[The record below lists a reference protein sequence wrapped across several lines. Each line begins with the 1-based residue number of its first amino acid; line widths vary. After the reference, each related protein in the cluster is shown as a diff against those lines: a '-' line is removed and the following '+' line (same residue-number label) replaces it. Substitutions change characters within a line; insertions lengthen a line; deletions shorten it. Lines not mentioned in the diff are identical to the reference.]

1 MSSKRFKGGLFW
13 KIFAI
18 SVLCMLIPM
27 LISLFTSVHLSKKYL
42 TDSSSNRLL
51 NISAEKR
58 NQFELSLFDI
68 EKQGL
73 SIAMQPNVVDTLSK
87 AKSNSTAPNEA
98 ELEIVTKNLEG
109 NFELA
114 NGLFEN
120 IYLMYNNKVITDGI
134 GGASVGWENETV
146 GTTESILIRPAVGSP
161 TTGRPTM
168 AIIAPIK
175 DNGKQLGVI
184 GMAIEL
190 NALSEKIIDNNAA
203 DQNLKT
209 LIVTSSGLVISST
222 DSELVLNLNFQ
233 EEDSGLQGFFN
244 KIASEKTGIGHFT
257 LDGVEYISAFSDSD
271 KYGMYVL
278 SYMPVTA
285 YMKTIVT
292 LEIILFAVILFS
304 ILIASVVIYIT
315 IKRIVRPILATAKQ
329 AEQLA
334 DWNLAMTIPQEH
346 LNRKDELGKLASSFA
361 TMITNLKSM
370 MGQIIDASG
379 HVAASSQELYASGD
393 QVGKAAEDVAGMIM
407 GIASGAEEQSSQIDS
422 ALLNLNSL
430 VKQINEVNES
440 TVIMENTTTHIMDD
454 INRGGKSVAESI
466 DKINDLKN
474 DTEGVSKVITDLGNT
489 SNQIG
494 EIVELISGVAG
505 QTNMLAL
512 NAAIEAARAGEAGRG
527 FSVVA
532 DEIRKLAEETSNASS
547 RIAKLIVEI
556 KNGVDTAINRMD
568 NSILSLNSSVAA
580 IKENEDVFSVINEQ
594 AGVLN
599 KIVAGVTQNVKIMT
613 ESSHDFECTMQ
624 DIHQASQVFAANS
637 ESVSA
642 SSEEQIALTEEI
654 VSSSKAM
661 ASMSEELSSLIRNF
675 KI

>member
-1 MSSKRFKGGLFW
+1 MSNKRFKDGLFW
-13 KIFAI
+13 KFFSV

-27 LISLFTSVHLSKKYL
+27 LISLFTSVYSSKKYL

-58 NQFELSLFDI
+58 NHFELSLYDV
-68 EKQGL
+68 EKQGQ
-73 SIAMQPNVVDTLSK
+73 SIAMQPHIVDALSK
-87 AKSNSTAPNEA
+87 AKSNSTIPSKA
-98 ELEIVTKNLEG
+98 ELEMISKNLED

-120 IYLMYNNKVITDGI
+120 IYLMYNNKIITDGI
-134 GGASVGWENETV
+134 GDASVGWENETV
-146 GTTESILIRPAVGSP
+146 GTTESILIRPPVGSP
-161 TTGRPTM
+161 TTGRPVMT
-168 AIIAPIK
+168 IVAPIK

-203 DQNLKT
+203 DQDLKT
-209 LIVTSSGLVISST
+209 LIVSSSGLVISST
-222 DSELVLNLNFQ
+222 DPELVLDLNFM
-233 EEDSGLQGFFN
+233 EDEGELQNFFN
-244 KIASEKTGIGHFT
+244 KISSEKTGIGHFT
-257 LDGVEYISAFSDSD
+257 LGGVEYISAYSYSERYD
-271 KYGMYVL
+271 MYIL
-278 SYMPVTA
+278 SYMPVAA
-285 YMKTIVT
+285 YTKTIVT

-304 ILIASVVIYIT
+304 ILIASFVIYIM
-315 IKRIVRPILATAKQ
+315 IRKIVKPILATAKQ

-334 DWNLAMTIPQEH
+334 DWNLAMTIPEEH
-346 LNRKDELGKLASSFA
+346 LKRKDELGKLANSFA
-361 TMITNLKSM
+361 TMIKNLKSIVT
-370 MGQIIDASG
+370 QIIDASE

-407 GIASGAEEQSSQIDS
+407 GIASSAEEQSSQIDS
-422 ALLNLNSL
+422 ALLNLNNL
-430 VKQINEVNES
+430 VNQINEVNS
-440 TVIMENTTTHIMDD
+440 SIVTMEKTAAHIIND

-466 DKINDLKN
+466 DRINNLKN
-474 DTEGVSKVITDLGNT
+474 DTEGVSKVITDLGNA

-556 KNGVDTAINRMD
+556 KDGVDTAVNRMD
-568 NSILSLNSSVAA
+568 NNISSLNSSVAA

-594 AGVLN
+594 AEALN
-599 KIVAGVTQNVKIMT
+599 KIVEGVTQNVKIMT
-613 ESSHDFECTMQ
+613 ESSREFEIIMQ
-624 DIHQASQVFAANS
+624 GIHEASQVFAENS
-637 ESVSA
+637 QGVSA

-661 ASMSEELSSLIRNF
+661 AVMSEKLSNLIRSF